1 MKNLVSS
8 HLSATDYS
16 YIDRAYKNASYD
28 DNLRILLIH
37 FHTNNSVYAY
47 NNVGH
52 NTYKQFLQAP
62 SQGRFFWRHIRQNK
76 QTYPYVLVA
85 KNCELITQ
93 AHFEYAFNAFN
104 LSKNKAPSESSA
116 LYETWPQLKKLD
128 KLDDTQKRLDNQ
140 HNAGKI
146 DENAYHLAC
155 EKIDIEKEKL
165 IHKLTE
171 AGYFNNDDDC
181 EPLGGWESF
190 KPWFALLC
198 SLILFALVCYFIVSV
213 ILQALPLLVL
223 AIIGI
228 PILLLGIRA

>member
-1 MKNLVSS
+1 MQNLVSS

-16 YIDRAYKNASYD
+16 YIDKAYKNAAYD

-37 FHTNNSVYAY
+37 FHTNGSVYAY
-47 NNVGH
+47 NNIGH

-76 QTYPYVLVA
+76 QKYPHILVA

-104 LSKNKAPSESSA
+104 LSKNKAPESNA
-116 LYETWPQLKKLD
+116 LHEIWPQLKKLD
-128 KLDDTQKRLDNQ
+128 KLEDTQKRLDEQ

-146 DENAYHLAC
+146 DENAYQTAC
-155 EKIDIEKEKL
+155 EKIDTDKENL

-171 AGYFNNDDDC
+171 AGYFNDDDKC
-181 EPLGGWESF
+181 EQAGGWERF
-190 KPWFALLC
+190 KPWLFLLFSLAL
-198 SLILFALVCYFIVSV
+198 FVFVCYFIVSV

-223 AIIGI
+223 TIIGI